1 MTRRYTHLIAVSILA
16 TAFSAPISAQQETVA
31 EVRAKAE
38 QGDASAQGN
47 LGFMYAN
54 GRGVPQDDVTARMW
68 FNLAAS
74 RSTVIFGTEQSKPA
88 T

>member
-38 QGDASAQGN
+38 QRDAEAQCN
-47 LGFMYAN
+47 LGV
-54 GRGVPQDDVTARMW
+54 R
-68 FNLAAS
+68 
-74 RSTVIFGTEQSKPA
+74 
-88 T
+88 